1 MPNLA
6 LKGLNLLEFV
16 DKIRI
21 QTNSTVEFGVCNS
34 KFK

>member
-6 LKGLNLLEFV
+6 FKGLNLLEFV

-21 QTNSTVEFGVCNS
+21 HTNSTVEVGVCNS